1 MASYNW
7 KSAVS
12 GSWNNPLLWLPNGP
26 PPTSIANGFAYYTFA
41 ADDAVFNT
49 GSASAYTVTGD
60 AHAASI
66 SVQHDQVTF
75 SNFTF
80 NNNSGGY
87 TVPEPA
93 INVSNGAAVT
103 VNASASMS
111 TVDTVGYP
119 YSVDGPLVI
128 NNASVNV
135 LGSLDATL
143 DLQAGGV
150 LTVGNGGRFYSPVT
164 NHSPM
169 PLAVVEQGGILNV
182 EAGSTVNAPFA
193 RMAGTLNINGATAP
207 GGAIQST
214 GIVNGSNGGV
224 LTGLNY
230 NYLGNIANDGVIAA
244 TAGLFT
250 IQTQSIAGT
259 GHLAIAAGAKLAITD
274 YGGGGTLYTNSGP
287 GLSPSRNITVNND
300 LVFQQNASLLL
311 RNAVQD
317 NGILLNFGVGDSVDL
332 TELRAT
338 TLTATDRNGVTTVT
352 ASGTPTGQ
360 PFGFSVSFKLGGDYS
375 LNDLALGEDGAGGS
389 LVSFVDHSPV
399 PVVTLPPLPTPP
411 AAVVAPTPTP
421 TVAVN
426 EGRRG
431 DGFGLNSDSS
441 VVFSHGGKTDTLYGL
456 KEIDFIDGREVF
468 DANDPVASIVRLYQ
482 AALGRAPDQ
491 GGLHYWS
498 YALAHGSTLTDLANG
513 FQSSPEFITRFGGD
527 LPNADYVSR
536 IYQNVLGRTP
546 DASGLAFWQ
555 GNLDNGTATR
565 AQMLAGI
572 SESAENK
579 AATAPAVATGIW
591 DLDETAARVARL
603 YDAALG
609 RLPDGPGLTYWTGDI
624 KGGAPLLDLANA
636 FVGSAEFTAT
646 YGALDNS
653 AFVGTVYQNTLH
665 RAADPGGAGYWVN
678 MLNAGT
684 TRAEVMVGFSE
695 SPEHLNNTAPNIM
708 NETDYGIRLA

>member
-1 MASYNW
+1 MGTYNW
-7 KSAVS
+7 KSPVS
-12 GSWNNPLLWLPNGP
+12 GSWGNPLLWSPSGP
-26 PPTSIANGFAYYTFA
+26 PPTTIASGFAYYTYSS
-41 ADDAVFNT
+41 DEAVFST
-49 GSASAYTVTGD
+49 GAVLPYTVTGD
-60 AHAASI
+60 AHAASLTI
-66 SVQHDQVTF
+66 QHDQVTF

-80 NNNSGGY
+80 NNNPGGY
-87 TVPEPA
+87 AVPEP
-93 INVSNGAAVT
+93 IISVSNGAAVT
-103 VNASASMS
+103 VNASASIS
-111 TVDTVGYP
+111 TVDTVAYP

-164 NHSPM
+164 NHVPM
-169 PLAVVEQGGILNV
+169 PLAVVEQGGTLNV
-182 EAGSTVNAPFA
+182 EAGSTVNAPFQK
-193 RMAGTLNINGATAP
+193 MGGTLNINGGTAP

-214 GIVNGSNGGV
+214 GIVNGSNGGL
-224 LTGLNY
+224 LTGLSY
-230 NYLGNIANDGVIAA
+230 NYLANIANDGVIAA

-250 IQTQSIAGT
+250 IQTQSIAGS
-259 GHLAIAAGAKLAITD
+259 GHLTIAAGAKLVITD
-274 YGGGGTLYTNSGP
+274 YGGGGTLYAGNVA
-287 GLSPSRNITVNND
+287 GLSPIRVITVNND
-300 LVFQQNASLLL
+300 VVFAQNASLLL
-311 RNAVQD
+311 RNAVQG
-317 NGILLNFGVGDSVDL
+317 NGNLLNFGAGDSVDL

-352 ASGTPTGQ
+352 ATGTPTGQ
-360 PFGFSVSFKLGGDYS
+360 ASGFSVSFKLGGDYS

-389 LVSFVDHSPV
+389 LVSFVDHSP
-399 PVVTLPPLPTPP
+399 PSVVTAPPAPTPP
-411 AAVVAPTPTP
+411 TPVVAPTPTP
-421 TVAVN
+421 TVAVT

-431 DGFGLNSDSS
+431 DSFALNSDAS
-441 VVFSHGGKTDTLYGL
+441 VLFSHGGKTDTLYGL

-527 LPNADYVSR
+527 LPNSNYVAR

-565 AQMLAGI
+565 AQTLAGI

-609 RLPDGPGLTYWTGDI
+609 RLPDGPGLAYWTSDI

-653 AFVGTVYQNTLH
+653 AFVDTVYHNTLH

-678 MLNAGT
+678 ALNAGT
-684 TRAEVMVGFSE
+684 SRAEVMVGFSE
-695 SPEHLNNTAPNIM
+695 SPEHLNNTAPNVM